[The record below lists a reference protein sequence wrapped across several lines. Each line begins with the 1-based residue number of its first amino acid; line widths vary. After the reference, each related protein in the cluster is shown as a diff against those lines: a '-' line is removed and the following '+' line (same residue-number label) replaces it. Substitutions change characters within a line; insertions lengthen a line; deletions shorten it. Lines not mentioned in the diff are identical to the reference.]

1 MSEAKQQQLATLAV
15 HAGQSP
21 DPTTGSRAVPI
32 YQTTSYLFQD
42 ADHAGRLFALKEFG
56 NIYTR
61 IMNPTTDVFEK
72 RVAALE
78 GGAAGLATASG
89 QAAETLALTTLAA
102 AGDEIVSTTS
112 LYGGTYNLFH
122 YTLPRLGITVKFVD
136 ADDFDGLRAAINDK
150 TRAVYTETL
159 GNPKLDVVDIE
170 KLAAI
175 AHEHKLPLVID
186 NTSASPA
193 LVRPIEWGAD
203 IVVNSAT
210 KFLGGHGTTIGGVI
224 VDAGKFDWAASGRFK
239 DFTEPDPSY
248 HGLSY
253 TEAFGPLAFILKARV
268 QGLRDTGAAL
278 SPFNAF
284 LLLQG
289 IETLHLR
296 LERHSAE
303 RAGRGQASGAA
314 SRRGVGQLS
323 GPGIQPVLT
332 SGRRSICPPA
342 RARWSPLAS
351 RADYEAGKKLID
363 ALELFSLVANIG
375 DAKSLVIHPASTTH
389 QQLSVEEQ
397 ATTGVTPELV
407 RLSVGIED
415 IRDILAD
422 LDQAIEAANGHALAG
437 ATETAEPCCTMS
449 IMTEPTRRD
458 RSRRPTEAGIL
469 AAHLRRRLCAR
480 RAPVAG
486 VRPHAGRRLTLH
498 YAVYG
503 RLNAARDNAV
513 LVCHALSGSAL
524 VGSWW
529 PEIFAPGGGSVAG
542 SRFCDLHQHAGLLLR
557 LDRARFGGP
566 GDGRHLRPGFSAGFD
581 PRQCA
586 GAGQAAGLAGHS
598 PAAAGAGRLDRRHA
612 GPGVGDP

>member
-1 MSEAKQQQLATLAV
+1 MSDTKPHQFATLAV

-21 DPTTGSRAVPI
+21 DPATGARAVPI

-42 ADHAGRLFALKEFG
+42 ADHAGRLFGLKEFG

-89 QAAETLALTTLAA
+89 QAAETLTLTTLAA
-102 AGDEIVSTTS
+102 AGDEIISTTS

-122 YTLPRLGITVKFVD
+122 YTFPRLGITVRFVD
-136 ADDFDGLRAAINDK
+136 ADDFAGMRAAINDK
-150 TRAVYTETL
+150 TRAIYTESL

-170 KLAAI
+170 RMAAI

-239 DFTEPDPSY
+239 DFSEPDPSY

-253 TEAFGPLAFILKARV
+253 TEAFGPLAFILKARI

-296 LERHSAE
+296 LERHSENALAVARHLE
-303 RAGRGQASGAA
+303 KHPGVEWVNYPGLESSPYYARAQKYLPSGRGAL
-314 SRRGVGQLS
+314 VTF
-323 GPGIQPVLT
+323 GIK
-332 SGRRSICPPA
+332 GG
-342 RARWSPLAS
+342 
-351 RADYEAGKKLID
+351 YEAGKKLID
-363 ALELFSLVANIG
+363 GLELFSLVANIG

-415 IRDILAD
+415 VRDIVAD
-422 LDQAIEAANGHALAG
+422 LDQAIEAANGHAFAG
-437 ATETAEPCCTMS
+437 ATTTA
-449 IMTEPTRRD
+449 D
-458 RSRRPTEAGIL
+458 L
-469 AAHLRRRLCAR
+469 AA
-480 RAPVAG
+480 
-486 VRPHAGRRLTLH
+486 
-498 YAVYG
+498 
-503 RLNAARDNAV
+503 
-513 LVCHALSGSAL
+513 
-524 VGSWW
+524 
-529 PEIFAPGGGSVAG
+529 
-542 SRFCDLHQHAGLLLR
+542 Q
-557 LDRARFGGP
+557 
-566 GDGRHLRPGFSAGFD
+566 
-581 PRQCA
+581 
-586 GAGQAAGLAGHS
+586 
-598 PAAAGAGRLDRRHA
+598 
-612 GPGVGDP
+612 